1 MKGLVYTFY
10 ETLEILPEEIP
21 NCQACKS
28 SIKVE
33 AKVLYEKY
41 STSENFE
48 GEVGQTF

>member
-1 MKGLVYTFY
+1 MQGLVDTFY
-10 ETLEILPEEIP
+10 ETLEILPEETPDCEI
-21 NCQACKS
+21 CKS
-28 SIKVE
+28 SIKIE